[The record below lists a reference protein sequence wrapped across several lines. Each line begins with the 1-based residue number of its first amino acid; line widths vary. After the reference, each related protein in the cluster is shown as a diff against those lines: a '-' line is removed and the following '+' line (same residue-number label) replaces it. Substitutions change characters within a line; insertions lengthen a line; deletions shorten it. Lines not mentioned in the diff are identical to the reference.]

1 MKSKTRCVIIDDEQH
16 AITLLTHYISS
27 MPNLELYK
35 TYRNPLLALSEI
47 SKDDDVDII
56 FLDIEMPDI
65 NGLELAIQLRG
76 KTQAIIFISAYDK
89 YALQAFDGRANR
101 YLIKPIKLATFTQ
114 TVISV
119 IENELDKCS
128 HPGSDIAFFKTGE
141 RGKLSRVN
149 KQEILYFESAR
160 NYVNMVTS
168 EKGTLVYLTL
178 KEIEKIFR
186 KDLFCRVHRSHVIN
200 VTKIQKIVGNTIN
213 LGEGVQVQMGNAYKA
228 ELLKFLEDR
237 TFLTGRI

>member
-1 MKSKTRCVIIDDEQH
+1 
-16 AITLLTHYISS
+16 
-27 MPNLELYK
+27 
-35 TYRNPLLALSEI
+35 
-47 SKDDDVDII
+47 
-56 FLDIEMPDI
+56 
-65 NGLELAIQLRG
+65 
-76 KTQAIIFISAYDK
+76 
-89 YALQAFDGRANR
+89 
-101 YLIKPIKLATFTQ
+101 
-114 TVISV
+114 
-119 IENELDKCS
+119 

-228 ELLKFLEDR
+228 ELLKFLEDK

>member
-1 MKSKTRCVIIDDEQH
+1 MKNKIRCVIIDDEKH

-35 TYRNPLLALSEI
+35 SYQDPLLALSEI
-47 SKDDDVDII
+47 TTADDIDII
-56 FLDIEMPDI
+56 FLDVEMPHI
-65 NGLELAIQLRG
+65 SGLDLAIELRG
-76 KTQAIIFISAYDK
+76 KTNSIIFTSAYDK
-89 YALQAFDGRANR
+89 YALEAFDGRANR
-101 YLIKPIKLATFTQ
+101 YLIKPIKVAKFTQ

-119 IENELDKCS
+119 IENELDKLP
-128 HPGSDIAFFKTGE
+128 HPGSDMAFFKTGE
-141 RGKLSRVN
+141 RGKLSRIN
-149 KQEILYFESAR
+149 KQEILYFESAK

-178 KEIEKIFR
+178 KEIENIFR

-200 VTKIQKIVGNTIN
+200 LSKIQKVVGNTIN
-213 LGEGVQVQMGNAYKA
+213 LGEGIQVQIGNAYKA
-228 ELLKFLEDR
+228 ELLKFLEGK